1 MLLLAK
7 VRLSVELLHQ
17 LQPRRQ
23 QQRLGN
29 NQALGYALVLSSP
42 SAVLQVLVHPFVEV
56 TTVVGAVD
64 SDGYTLAPIVFEL
77 RALCVSV
84 RPTFV
89 RLAVRTLQLL
99 DVDIAV
105 AAVLEAVILAYHP
118 MKADVV
124 AVAALLPPPPEALS
138 FDRWQTDSM
147 ADCLLDCRHIASM
160 DRSYVQPLLG
170 LIPFPLNISPY
181 LFSPIENK
189 KRMTQ
194 NQK

>member
-1 MLLLAK
+1 M
-7 VRLSVELLHQ
+7 
-17 LQPRRQ
+17 
-23 QQRLGN
+23 LGN

-42 SAVLQVLVHPFVEV
+42 SEVLQVLVHPFVEV

-64 SDGYTLAPIVFEL
+64 SDGYTLVPIVFES
-77 RALCVSV
+77 RALCASA

-99 DVDIAV
+99 DVGTAV
-105 AAVLEAVILAYHP
+105 AAVILAYHP

-124 AVAALLPPPPEALS
+124 AVAALLPPPPAALS
-138 FDRWQTDSM
+138 FDRWQIDLM

-181 LFSPIENK
+181 LFLPIES
-189 KRMTQ
+189 KRE
-194 NQK
+194 